1 MEPEGITVLHID
13 DDEEFLDLTRTVLVR
28 DFSSIDIVTATSAED
43 GLALLDEHEIDC
55 VVADYRMPGMDG
67 IELLKRVRENHES
80 LPVVFFTGYGSEE
93 LAAEAI
99 HSGVTDYV
107 RKEPTSNRFALLG
120 NRIITLV
127 KSYRADRALEE
138 ATARELEVYERINA
152 GFIGLDEAFHVT
164 YLNEYAEDLFG
175 VDATDAMDELLWDVV
190 PDVVGTPFERELR
203 ETTDSGEDSGLEF
216 YFAPLDAWFDLYI
229 YRDDAGTSV
238 YVEDVTEEVTTR
250 NELEDLRED
259 LELTEAEFRTLQE
272 KLSRPPSPF
281 R

>member
-1 MEPEGITVLHID
+1 MHAEEITVLHID
-13 DDEEFLDLTRTVLVR
+13 DDEEFLDLTRTVLER
-28 DFSSIDIVTATSAED
+28 DFPDLEIVTATSAED
-43 GLALLDEHEIDC
+43 GLALLEAQDVDC

-67 IELLKRVRENHES
+67 LELLKRVRENHES
-80 LPVVFFTGYGSEE
+80 LPIVFFTGYGSEE

-152 GFIGLDEAFHVT
+152 GFFGLDDEFHIT
-164 YLNEYAEDLFG
+164 YLNERAATLFD
-175 VDATDAMDELLWDVV
+175 VDVEDAMDELVWDVL
-190 PDVVGTPFERELR
+190 PDIVGTPFETELR
-203 ETTDSGEDSGLEF
+203 DTVETGADSGVEF
-216 YFAPLDAWFDLYI
+216 YFQPMNAWLDFYV
-229 YRDDAGTSV
+229 YRDERGASV
-238 YVEDVTEEVTTR
+238 YVEDVTDDVATQQ
-250 NELEDLRED
+250 ELEELRKD
-259 LELTEAEFRTLQE
+259 LELSEAEFRTLQN